1 MNIKQLLGLPD
12 LLDVKR
18 IICVQP
24 HPDDNEVGAA
34 GTLRELALRGVEIV
48 YITVTDGSA
57 SGSTGASTPEEIIR
71 IRESE
76 KQAAGQLL
84 GVTKQINLGFPDMG
98 GYSED
103 DVLKKL
109 IPIIRDEKPDM
120 LMTVDPWMPYEAHP
134 DHIKTGKAVATA
146 MLFAA
151 NRIRFPEGDPHDV
164 PQIAFYATSHP
175 NTFIDVTAQWETK
188 LASILAHKSQFD
200 NAEWPMLRMY
210 FEHQAAQLHS
220 KLIQEQEPVQAPAG
234 FAEAFK
240 VLAAQQLH
248 FFPAALY
255 S

>member
-1 MNIKQLLGLPD
+1 MDIKQLLGLPD
-12 LLDVKR
+12 LLDVKK

-34 GTLRELALRGVEIV
+34 GTLRALALRGCEIV

-57 SGSTGASTPEEIIR
+57 SGSTGAPTTEEIVR
-71 IRESE
+71 IREYE

-84 GVTKQINLGFPDMG
+84 GVSKQIDLGFHDMG
-98 GYSED
+98 DYSED
-103 DVLKKL
+103 DLLKQL
-109 IPIIRDEKPDM
+109 IPIIRAEKPDM

-151 NRIRFPEGDPHDV
+151 NKVRFPEGEPHAV

-175 NTFIDVTAQWETK
+175 NTFIDITTHWETK

-200 NAEWPMLRMY
+200 NEEWPMLRMY
-210 FEHQAAQLHS
+210 FEYQASQLHR
-220 KLIQEQEPVQAPAG
+220 KLNLDQAG

-240 VLAAQQLH
+240 VLASQQLH

>member
-1 MNIKQLLGLPD
+1 MDIKQLLGLPE
-12 LLDVKR
+12 LLDVKK
-18 IICVQP
+18 IICIQP

-34 GTLRELALRGVEIV
+34 GTLRELALRGCEIV
-48 YITVTDGSA
+48 YTTVTDGSA
-57 SGSTGASTPEEIIR
+57 SGSTGAATSEEIVR
-71 IRESE
+71 IRENE

-84 GVTKQINLGFPDMG
+84 GVSKQIDLGFRDMG
-98 GYSED
+98 DYTEE
-103 DVLKKL
+103 DVLNKL
-109 IPIIRDEKPDM
+109 IPIIREEKPDM

-151 NRIRFPEGDPHDV
+151 NKVRFTEGMPHKV

-175 NTFIDVTAQWETK
+175 NGIIDVTTHWDTK

-200 NAEWPMLRMY
+200 NEEWPMLRMY
-210 FEHQAAQLHS
+210 FEHQASQLHS
-220 KLIQEQEPVQAPAG
+220 KLNLEQAG

-240 VLAAQQLH
+240 VLATEQLH